1 MSSYLH
7 IMAFV
12 ASMVLMQP
20 CSLQN
25 TFPEGGA
32 SGESAMTFSQ
42 FDMINSKRLNM
53 LQEYVKSTRLNCI

>member
-1 MSSYLH
+1 
-7 IMAFV
+7 MAFV
-12 ASMVLMQP
+12 ASMALMQP
-20 CSLQN
+20 FSLQN

-32 SGESAMTFSQ
+32 SGESIMTFFQ